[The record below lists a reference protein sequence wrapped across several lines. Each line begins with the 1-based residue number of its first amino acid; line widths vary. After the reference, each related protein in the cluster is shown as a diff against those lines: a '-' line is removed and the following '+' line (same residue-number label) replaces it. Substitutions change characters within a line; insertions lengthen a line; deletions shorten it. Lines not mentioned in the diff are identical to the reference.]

1 MVIPVLVTNAAGATY
16 YFGPERVASCYGRF
30 GNAAR
35 RVLDCIGNGEAEMLS
50 FSKKSLKAGEIFRG
64 GDDENIADIRLH
76 ENGERIVDQGFV
88 VDREELFRCGL
99 RHGIETA
106 AFASCKDDPLH
117 VLSSKV

>member
-1 MVIPVLVTNAAGATY
+1 MAPKEIIAQDKRNGVVLNETLSD
-16 YFGPERVASCYGRF
+16 EERF

-35 RVLDCIGNGEAEMLS
+35 SVLDCIGNGEAEMLS